1 MLFPAPAPN
10 HIPTKALRDV
20 SKHQYTL
27 HAIKLKSFIPKVP
40 KAPAGHLNGRKPCR
54 NSGGTSGSSTRPNG
68 PTKQTVRTPP
78 FPQWLQGLAYLSD
91 TKNASPQDTSIVSRQ
106 RDWAATK
113 SSQPVILA
121 GWRTAFSCTSGG
133 LEVDVARSDRNVF
146 RRERSHPKP
155 F

>member
-68 PTKQTVRTPP
+68 PTTRSVRTPP
-78 FPQWLQGLAYLSD
+78 LPQWLQGLAYLSD

-121 GWRTAFSCTSGG
+121 GWRSAFSCTSRG